1 MYSENYIFNRTP
13 TNTCNTY
20 SQKYLLKRILDIK
33 QNKRK
38 KNLISCDDIDID
50 DINYIFQLIQTI
62 QQNIHKSIYGY
73 DKTILTN
80 VFFQSSTRTSIS
92 FEAAINKLGGKCIN
106 FNTEYSSMNKGETIH
121 DTIKT
126 LSLYSDIIVLRHPD
140 KKVVEDAINFSNIPI
155 INAGN
160 GYDEHPTQALIDLYT
175 IYDKFG
181 ENFKNKSILFT
192 GDIKNSRTIRSLV
205 KLLNLYPDIK
215 INFLPFKSS
224 HPDNDYIENIC
235 NIHNINKK
243 DIIINDINDIQHDK
257 YDIIYCTRYQDDII
271 RDTQVLERNNNS
283 PFFTIDKNFVNQLNE
298 DSIVMH
304 PFPRNDEL
312 HTDVDDNHRNYYF
325 KQMENSIIV
334 RMAIIEFLINEGK
347 GYL

>member
-1 MYSENYIFNRTP
+1 MNIDTVFFNRTP
-13 TNTCNTY
+13 SNNSNPN
-20 SQKYLLKRILDIK
+20 SQKYLLNRLLDIK
-33 QNKRK
+33 ENKRK

-62 QQNIHKSIYGY
+62 QQNIHKNIYGY

-106 FNTEYSSMNKGETIH
+106 FNKEYSSINKGETIQ

-126 LSLYSDIIVLRHPD
+126 LSLYSDIIVIRHPD
-140 KKVVEDAINFSNIPI
+140 KKVIEDAINVSNIPI

-175 IYDKFG
+175 IYKKFG
-181 ENFKNKSILFT
+181 EDFKNKSILFT

-243 DIIINDINDIQHDK
+243 DILINDINDIQHSK
-257 YDIIYCTRYQDDII
+257 YDIVYCTRYQGEEDVSQII
-271 RDTQVLERNNNS
+271 GSNNDS
-283 PFFTIDKNFVNQLNE
+283 HLFTIDNNFVNQLNE
-298 DSIVMH
+298 DTIIMH
-304 PFPRNDEL
+304 AFPRNKEL

-325 KQMENSIIV
+325 KQMENSVIV

>member
-1 MYSENYIFNRTP
+1 MNINTVFFNRTP
-13 TNTCNTY
+13 SNNSDPN
-20 SQKYLLKRILDIK
+20 SQKYLLNRLLDIK

-62 QQNIHKSIYGY
+62 QQNIHKNIYGY

-106 FNTEYSSMNKGETIH
+106 FNKEYSSINKGETIQ

-126 LSLYSDIIVLRHPD
+126 LSLYSDIIVIRHPD
-140 KKVVEDAINFSNIPI
+140 KKVIEDAINVSNIPI

-175 IYDKFG
+175 IYKKFG
-181 ENFKNKSILFT
+181 EDFKRKSILFT

-224 HPDNDYIENIC
+224 HPDNNYIENIC

-243 DIIINDINDIQHDK
+243 DIIINDINDIQHNK
-257 YDIIYCTRYQDDII
+257 YDIVYCTRYQGSEDGS
-271 RDTQVLERNNNS
+271 QVIGSNNDNHL
-283 PFFTIDKNFVNQLNE
+283 FTIDNNFVNQLNE
-298 DSIVMH
+298 DTIIMH
-304 PFPRNDEL
+304 AFPRNKEL

-325 KQMENSIIV
+325 KQMENSVIV
-334 RMAIIEFLINEGK
+334 RMGIIEFLINEGK